1 MRVTEIFKSID
12 GEGKRSGLPT
22 TFIRLAGCNLRCS
35 YCDSSYAFDK
45 SSARVMTADE
55 IIEEV
60 SDLKISSITLTGGE
74 PLVHPGVDTL
84 LIKLNDCKTFDVNVE
99 TNGSVDPSKYH
110 NLESVWFTV
119 DYKCSSSGETS
130 KMNPKAFQTLRC
142 KDVLKFVV
150 GNDEDME
157 DALKVIETYHPNC
170 QIYFS
175 PVYGYD
181 PKNIVKFLM
190 DNELYHCK
198 VQIQLHKIIWPE
210 DMRGV

>member
-1 MRVTEIFKSID
+1 MRVTEIFRSID
-12 GEGKRSGLPT
+12 GEGKRAGLPT

-45 SSARVMTADE
+45 SKARVMTANE

-60 SDLKISSITLTGGE
+60 SDLKVASVTLTGGE
-74 PLVHPGVDTL
+74 PLIHPGVDAL
-84 LIKLNDCKTFDVNVE
+84 LIKLNDYMLDVNVE

-110 NLESVWFTV
+110 NLENVWFTV
-119 DYKCSSSGETS
+119 DYKCSSSGETD
-130 KMNPKAFQTLRC
+130 KMNPKAFQTLRYR
-142 KDVLKFVV
+142 DVLKFVV
-150 GNDEDME
+150 GSEEDME
-157 DALKVIETYHPNC
+157 EALKVIDTYRPNC

-181 PKNIVKFLM
+181 PKNIVKFFM
-190 DNELYHCK
+190 DHELYHCK
-198 VQIQLHKIIWPE
+198 VQVQLHKIIWPE